1 MNLKN
6 ECTMGKLEKC
16 LYIVELLS
24 RSKPMSLREINGH
37 WEYSSL
43 YDGEI
48 LPKSFGRYREYVSA
62 VFAIDIECDKRTNK
76 YYIANPDYIENNAL
90 YKYLLSAFHVE
101 ALVELAMKHKDCVV
115 LEDAPS
121 GVEYLQLILKAID
134 QGVIIEFDY
143 HSFNKQTVTRQR
155 LIPCFVKAWENRWYL
170 IAEPLSRKTPT
181 VYALERISNLYMTEE
196 RAAPSSEI
204 KPQTYFDGCFG
215 VNHEDRPPRLIK
227 LKVYGSQV
235 DYIKARPLH
244 ESQQEIKT
252 GDGWSIFS
260 YWLRPSYNFYQ
271 ALLWHRE
278 KVEVLE
284 PAEVRNE
291 VKDIVEKM
299 RNLYL

>member
-1 MNLKN
+1 
-6 ECTMGKLEKC
+6 MGKLEKC

-155 LIPCFVKAWENRWYL
+155 LIPCFLKAWENRWYL

-215 VNHEDRPPRLIK
+215 VNHEDRPPQLIK

-260 YWLRPSYNFYQ
+260 YWLRPSYNFY
-271 ALLWHRE
+271 
-278 KVEVLE
+278 
-284 PAEVRNE
+284 
-291 VKDIVEKM
+291 
-299 RNLYL
+299 

>member
-1 MNLKN
+1 
-6 ECTMGKLEKC
+6 MGKLEKC

-76 YYIANPDYIENNAL
+76 YNIANPDYIENNAL

-181 VYALERISNLYMTEE
+181 VYALERISNLYMTED

-215 VNHEDRPPRLIK
+215 ANHEDRPPQLIK

-299 RNLYL
+299 RNFYL